1 MRADLSSLLQEIDIP
16 ISDPGSDLRYFVKP
30 IPSFDRHYFGLNG
43 AGAPSLLL
51 SANDRSHKAPI
62 RLAAV
67 EVSFSV
73 PCNIDVVGDKT
84 TSKTL
89 TAITCTASDRILQ
102 GYFIRV
108 CETLLHIVGAYPN
121 LAQIADAVQ
130 RLVDLFQKLSGPP
143 RRTIVGLFGELF
155 VIYSAKSPAVAVQ
168 AWRSTTDDRF
178 DFSIADVRLEVKA
191 SSTRQR
197 AHDFSFEQCHPPT
210 DSVGALVSLF
220 AEASGGGLSLLDLI
234 ERIKQQ
240 LGGDADLQ
248 LKLQETIAEALGRTA
263 STAFSMRFDE
273 NVARSSLQIYELDS
287 IPAIRGPLPSEVS
300 QIRFRSDL
308 SDVVP
313 AIRSS
318 LVNQITH
325 FDDLLPPGR

>member
-1 MRADLSSLLQEIDIP
+1 MRVDLSSLLQEIDTP
-16 ISDPGSDLRYFVKP
+16 VSEQGSDLRYIVKS
-30 IPSFDRHYFGLNG
+30 IPGFDRHYFGRNS

-51 SANDRSHKAPI
+51 SANDRSHKSPI

-67 EVSFSV
+67 EVRFSI
-73 PCNIDVVGDKT
+73 PCNIAIVGDKT
-84 TSKTL
+84 TSETL
-89 TAITCTASDRILQ
+89 TAISCTASDRTLQ
-102 GYFIRV
+102 GYFVHV
-108 CETLLHIVGAYPN
+108 CETLLHIVGAYPS

-155 VIYSAKSPAVAVQ
+155 VINSAKSPAVAVR

-178 DFSIADVRLEVKA
+178 DFSIADARLEVKA

-210 DSVGALVSLF
+210 DSVGVLVSLF
-220 AEASGGGLSLLDLI
+220 AEASGGGVSMLDLVERI
-234 ERIKQQ
+234 ERQ

-263 STAFSMRFDE
+263 SAAFSMRFDE
-273 NVARSSLQIYELDS
+273 DVARSSLQIYELGS
-287 IPAIRGPLPSEVS
+287 IPAIRGRLPSELS
-300 QIRFRSDL
+300 QVRFRSDL
-308 SDVVP
+308 SRVVP
-313 AIRSS
+313 ASRRN
-318 LVNQITH
+318 LVNESTH
-325 FDDLLPPGR
+325 LDDLLPPRR

>member
-1 MRADLSSLLQEIDIP
+1 MRVDLSSLLQEIDIP
-16 ISDPGSDLRYFVKP
+16 VSEQGNHLRYFVKP
-30 IPSFDRHYFGLNG
+30 IPSFDRHYFGRNSV
-43 AGAPSLLL
+43 GAPSLLL
-51 SANDRSHKAPI
+51 SADDRSHKAPI

-67 EVSFSV
+67 EVSFSI
-73 PCNIDVVGDKT
+73 PCDIAVVGDKT
-84 TSKTL
+84 TSETL

-102 GYFIRV
+102 GYFVRI
-108 CETLLHIVGAYPN
+108 CETLLHIVGAYPS

-178 DFSIADVRLEVKA
+178 DFSIAGARLEVKA
-191 SSTRQR
+191 SSARQR

-210 DSVGALVSLF
+210 DSVGVLVSLF

-240 LGGDADLQ
+240 LGGDAALQ
-248 LKLQETIAEALGRTA
+248 LKLQETIAEALGHTA
-263 STAFSMRFDE
+263 SAAFSVRFDE
-273 NVARSSLQIYELDS
+273 NVARSSLQIYELGS
-287 IPAIRGPLPSEVS
+287 IPAIRGRLPSELS

-308 SDVVP
+308 SGVTP
-313 AIRSS
+313 ASRRG
-318 LVNQITH
+318 LVNQSAH
-325 FDDLLPPGR
+325 LDDLLPVER

>member
-1 MRADLSSLLQEIDIP
+1 MRVDLSALLQEIDI
-16 ISDPGSDLRYFVKP
+16 SVSEQGSDLRYFVKP
-30 IPSFDRHYFGLNG
+30 IPNLEQHYFGRNS

-73 PCNIDVVGDKT
+73 PCNIAVVGDKT
-84 TSKTL
+84 TSETL
-89 TAITCTASDRILQ
+89 TTISCTASDRTLQ
-102 GYFIRV
+102 GYFIHV
-108 CETLLHIVGAYPN
+108 CETLLHIVGAYPS

-155 VIYSAKSPAVAVQ
+155 VINSAKSPAVAVQ

-178 DFSIADVRLEVKA
+178 DFSIAGARLEVKA

-210 DSVGALVSLF
+210 DSVGVLVSLF
-220 AEASGGGLSLLDLI
+220 AEASGGGLSMLDLV
-234 ERIKQQ
+234 ERIEQQ
-240 LGGDADLQ
+240 LGGDPDLQ

-263 STAFSMRFDE
+263 SAAFSMRFDE
-273 NVARSSLQIYELDS
+273 DIARSSLQIYELGS
-287 IPAIRGPLPSEVS
+287 IPAIRGSLPSELS
-300 QIRFRSDL
+300 QVRFRSDL
-308 SDVVP
+308 SRVVP
-313 AIRSS
+313 ASRRR
-318 LVNQITH
+318 LVNESTH
-325 FDDLLPPGR
+325 LDDLLPPGR